1 MTDSVPPG
9 PSSFSPGWSPVPA
22 PDPDPARTG
31 PAWEQPVGSWL
42 TKFAQTTQ
50 AVLLGPDVFFRT
62 MRREGGLGQ
71 PIVFGVIG
79 SLLGGLAAAIYQM
92 VFATLMAGIQS
103 PAAAREQALAGAFST
118 GCLIV
123 VMPLAAVLG
132 MFIGSGIYHLM
143 LLLLGGAR
151 RSYETTLRVS
161 AYGTGATSLL
171 NLIPLC
177 GALIAAI
184 YAIVI
189 AIIGLARAHEISTG
203 KAAAA
208 VLLPIVLCCGLVLV
222 LYAAFAA
229 LLLGAFMSA
238 THSS

>member
-1 MTDSVPPG
+1 L
-9 PSSFSPGWSPVPA
+9 PA

-31 PAWEQPVGSWL
+31 PAWEQTGGSWWL
-42 TKFAQTTQ
+42 RFAQTTQ
-50 AVLLGPDVFFRT
+50 AVLTGPDLFFRT
-62 MRREGGLGQ
+62 MRREGGIGQ

-92 VFATLMAGIQS
+92 VLSTLTAGMQG
-103 PAAAREQALAGAFST
+103 PAAAREQAFVSAFST
-118 GCLIV
+118 GCVFV

-132 MFIGSGIYHLM
+132 MFIGSGIYHVM
-143 LLLLGGAR
+143 LILLGGAR

-161 AYGTGATSLL
+161 AYSTGATNML

-177 GALIAAI
+177 GSIIAGI
-184 YAIVI
+184 YAIVV

-208 VLLPIVLCCGLVLV
+208 VLLPLVLCCGLILV
-222 LYAAFAA
+222 VYATFAA
-229 LLLGAFMSA
+229 LLLGAFMSG
-238 THSS
+238 THPS